1 MLFRRVFLWNCI
13 FQCCNNENNFVKA
26 PLIFKALLVW
36 LTCKHGGLLAHI
48 LWWLSQSKL
57 WNCNIQWFSSELL
70 NTFSIYT
77 RSDHGVSKCKQWLA
91 TVARTMTLYYYYFGE
106 RGPFVNW
113 SGFIHRT
120 NLDKNRSSLIKKNEI
135 KCFRKLYKP
144 VSKQGRERYR
154 KTTPTSITA
163 AIVRT
168 CEEGHKKP
176 FVKWQK
182 QIKVYIFSIEVAIFK
197 FFPSLTLF
205 FLGSRKDW
213 NYYLPAKFENSV
225 KIQL

>member
-1 MLFRRVFLWNCI
+1 MQAMVSYSSSDYDVILLLLWR
-13 FQCCNNENNFVKA
+13 K
-26 PLIFKALLVW
+26 
-36 LTCKHGGLLAHI
+36 G
-48 LWWLSQSKL
+48 S
-57 WNCNIQWFSSELL
+57 
-70 NTFSIYT
+70 
-77 RSDHGVSKCKQWLA
+77 
-91 TVARTMTLYYYYFGE
+91 
-106 RGPFVNW
+106 FVNW

-197 FFPSLTLF
+197 FFLF
-205 FLGSRKDW
+205 LLWRFFGGSRKDW
-213 NYYLPAKFENSV
+213 NHYLPAKSENSV

>member
-1 MLFRRVFLWNCI
+1 
-13 FQCCNNENNFVKA
+13 
-26 PLIFKALLVW
+26 
-36 LTCKHGGLLAHI
+36 
-48 LWWLSQSKL
+48 
-57 WNCNIQWFSSELL
+57 
-70 NTFSIYT
+70 
-77 RSDHGVSKCKQWLA
+77 
-91 TVARTMTLYYYYFGE
+91 MTLYYYYFGE

-197 FFPSLTLF
+197 FFLFLLWRF
-205 FLGSRKDW
+205 FLGLTKRLKLLFAGQIWKFCEDPIIAHAHFSLMNWTVNQNNPFKIVFFLISLRSLCVYVLKQLFFSISV
-213 NYYLPAKFENSV
+213 NSGIRNIYLFGVVFVSLFHMRIFSV
-225 KIQL
+225 IRFSALRYAFVIVSFRSSIVASSY